1 MPIDFK
7 GKTYTTVAERVDQLH
22 TDTDGNYT
30 LTTEIIKMDDNAVLM
45 KATLTIGENVYTG
58 HAFERADDS
67 FINKTSH
74 VENCETS
81 SIGRALAS
89 ANWHG
94 GEFCSAD
101 ELANAVTNQN
111 KPKLK
116 PKTAPNPKPVEPPQT
131 NNTPPK
137 PTETIESDDSVRVQ
151 LVFGKHKGRYIDT
164 LDGLEAGYL
173 MYLIDENSKLFDFM
187 SKREWPDNYYNDIVA
202 AAKKQKARLEK
213 PKQEIKESPV
223 GAGFAQKDQKVET
236 VYTEEE
242 EKQVELE
249 EKYSK
254 PEDDDDIPF

>member
-7 GKTYTTVAERVDQLH
+7 GKAYTTVAERVDQLH

-81 SIGRALAS
+81 SIGRALPS

-111 KPKLK
+111 KPK
-116 PKTAPNPKPVEPPQT
+116 PKTVHKPKPVEPPQT
-131 NNTPPK
+131 NNMPPK
-137 PTETIESDDSVRVQ
+137 TVDITESDDSVRVQ
-151 LVFGKHKGRYIDT
+151 LVFGKHKGRYIDD
-164 LDGLEAGYL
+164 LKGADAGYL

-202 AAKKQKARLEK
+202 AAKKQKRSLD
-213 PKQEIKESPV
+213 SPNL
-223 GAGFAQKDQKVET
+223 KVET
-236 VYTEEE
+236 TYTKEE

-249 EKYSK
+249 ENYS
-254 PEDDDDIPF
+254 ESDDDEIPF